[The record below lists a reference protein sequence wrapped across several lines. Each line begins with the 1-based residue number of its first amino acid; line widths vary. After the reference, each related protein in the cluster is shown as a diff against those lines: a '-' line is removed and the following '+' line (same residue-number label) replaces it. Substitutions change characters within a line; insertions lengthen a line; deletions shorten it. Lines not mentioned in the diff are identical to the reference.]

1 MKRQRRAPAA
11 VSHTDR
17 WLISY
22 ADFITLL
29 FAFFVT
35 MYAIST
41 VDQKK
46 LAKAVAA
53 FHTAFADS
61 QVSPGPTP
69 LPSLPRPPAGPPGT
83 PAEGTLGDLKA
94 RLATRLG
101 PGLEHRVELNMDQ
114 RGLVVSVREAGSFST
129 GRAELVPEAQELFR
143 QIALNLV
150 DISNHVRVEGH
161 TDDVPIH
168 TVRYA
173 SNWELSTA
181 RATNVVAFFTEQVA
195 LPPDRLSAAGY
206 AEFHPRVPNDSPDH
220 RAENRRVDIVV
231 LNSQTLSR
239 EEPLGIAGR
248 VH

>member
-1 MKRQRRAPAA
+1 MKRQRRAPAHVA
-11 VSHTDR
+11 HTDR

-46 LAKAVAA
+46 LQKAVSA
-53 FHTAFADS
+53 FQSAFADPKA
-61 QVSPGPTP
+61 SPGPTP
-69 LPSLPRPPAGPPGT
+69 LPSVLIPPAGPPGT
-83 PAEGTLGDLKA
+83 PAEGTLGDLRA
-94 RLATRLG
+94 RLATRLQQ
-101 PGLEHRVELNMDQ
+101 LDEHRVELNMDQ
-114 RGLVVSVREAGSFST
+114 RGLVISVREAGSFSI
-129 GRAELVPEAQELFR
+129 GSAELVPEAQDLFR

-168 TVRYA
+168 TLRFA

-181 RATNVVAFFTEQVA
+181 RATNVVAFFTEEVG
-195 LPPDRLSAAGY
+195 LVPGRLSAAGY

-220 RAENRRVDIVV
+220 RAENRRVDIIV
-231 LNSQTLSR
+231 LNPQTLNR